1 MSSGGGGWRQKRG
14 GVKNLKMG
22 GNIRGL
28 HKIGG
33 RREVRAPLPLFCLIN
48 NYCYNK
54 EVLL

>member
-14 GVKNLKMG
+14 DVKNLKME
-22 GNIRGL
+22 GNIRGF

-33 RREVRAPLPLFCLIN
+33 RKEVRAPLPLICLIN
-48 NYCYNK
+48 NYYYNK